1 MSKILT
7 MSDTNGNDNQAGI
20 LDTRPPCFTTGGVLE
35 FAKDLYGLDGTISP
49 LDSERDQN
57 FRIDTPSGDQFVIK
71 IANSATDPAILMMQ
85 VEALAH
91 IAMVDP
97 ELPVPSVLNSRN
109 ESALERIRDDDGRSH
124 VVHVLTYMPGR
135 YPPDGSTSRTLLRPL
150 GACLARLVLALRGFY
165 HPAANY
171 ELLWDLKQASVLK
184 DYLHHVPD
192 PGHRQLAGYF
202 LDRFERLVLPEVP
215 KLRSQI
221 IHNDFAPNNL
231 VVAEDDSGEIVG
243 IIDFGDMIHTPM
255 VMDLAAPIAYMFREQ
270 DDLLEIA
277 VEIIAAYHEILPLEP
292 LELSLMYDLIATRL
306 TMLNVIAA
314 WRGSLF
320 PDNREYIAGYADSVW
335 VKLAEWRTMD
345 PAEVTRRFFRAC
357 GFWESEDLVP
367 PTRVSKE
374 TRAAQ
379 LERRTRLLGSCAYLF
394 YESPLHIVRG
404 EGVWLYDDE
413 GNRYLDVYNNVPQVG
428 HCHPH
433 VVKAISHQ
441 SRMLNTS
448 TRYLHGL
455 ILELAERI
463 TSRLPEPLT
472 TCMFVCTGTE
482 ANELA
487 WRMAKLVSGNDGA
500 LITGHSYHGNS
511 DAIIEF
517 SSEEV
522 PREKLPTHVATLLAP
537 LSNTNFREPDSGL
550 REAIKTLGKRDH
562 QPAML
567 ILDSGFTSDGIY
579 TPPGGYLRT
588 LYAETRRAGGLCVS
602 DEVQAGFGRLGQH
615 FWGFEFD
622 DVVPDIVT
630 MGKPMGNGHPLA
642 ALVTRPEIAEALA
655 AETGYFNTFGGN
667 PVSCAAGLAVLDVIE
682 VEGLQNNA
690 LVMGNYLRERLLE
703 LRKDYPVLGEPH
715 GAGLLLGLDV
725 LNDDGSPDSDLA
737 RRVMNHMRK
746 NRVLIGIT
754 GPNANVLKI
763 RPPIV
768 FNQEHA
774 ELLLASLAN
783 ALEKC
788 V

>member
-1 MSKILT
+1 LSKMPL
-7 MSDTNGNDNQAGI
+7 MSDTNGNFNQAGI
-20 LDTRPPCFTTGGVLE
+20 LNTQPPRFSTGRVME
-35 FAKDLYGLDGTISP
+35 FARDLYGLGGTISP

-71 IANSATDPAILMMQ
+71 IANSAVDPAILMMQ

-91 IAMVDP
+91 IAIVDP
-97 ELPVPSVLNSRN
+97 ELPVPKVLYSRN
-109 ESALERIRDDDGRSH
+109 ESALEPVQANDGRSH
-124 VVHVLTYMPGR
+124 FVHVLTYMPGSC
-135 YPPDGSTSRTLLRPL
+135 PPDGASSRALFRPL

-165 HPAANY
+165 HPAADY
-171 ELLWDLKQASVLK
+171 ELRWDLKQALMLK
-184 DYLHHVPD
+184 GYLHHIPD
-192 PGHRQLAGYF
+192 TGHRQLAGYF
-202 LDRFERLVLPEVP
+202 LDRFEQVVLPEIP

-231 VVAEDDSGEIVG
+231 VVAEDDPGLIVG
-243 IIDFGDMIHTPM
+243 IIDFGDMIHTPL
-255 VMDLAAPIAYMFREQ
+255 VMDLATPIAHMFRGP
-270 DDLLEIA
+270 DDPLEIA

-306 TMLNVIAA
+306 TMSNVIAA
-314 WRGSLF
+314 WRVNLY
-320 PDNREYIAGYADSVW
+320 PDNREYIAGYVDDVW
-335 VKLAEWRTMD
+335 VKLAAWRTLD
-345 PAEVTRRFFRAC
+345 PAEVIRRYFRAC
-357 GFWESEDLVP
+357 GFWEGEDLVRS
-367 PTRVSKE
+367 TKVSKE
-374 TRAAQ
+374 TRSAQ
-379 LERRTRLLGSCAYLF
+379 LARRARLLGPCAYLF

-404 EGVWLYDDE
+404 EEVWLYDDE
-413 GNRYLDVYNNVPQVG
+413 GHRYLDVYNNVPHVG

-441 SRMLNTS
+441 TRMLNTS

-463 TSRLPEPLT
+463 TSQLPEPLSV
-472 TCMFVCTGTE
+472 CMFVCTGTE

-500 LITGHSYHGNS
+500 LITGYSYHGNS
-511 DAIIEF
+511 DAIIGL
-517 SSEEV
+517 SSEEI
-522 PREKLPTHVATLLAP
+522 PREKLSTHVATLYAP
-537 LSNTNFREPDSGL
+537 LSNTTFREPDSGF

-562 QPAML
+562 RPAML

-588 LYAETRRAGGLCVS
+588 LYTETRRAGGLCVS
-602 DEVQAGFGRLGQH
+602 DEVQSGFGRLGRH
-615 FWGFEFD
+615 FWGFGFD

-642 ALVTRPEIAEALA
+642 AVVTRPEIAEALA

-682 VEGLQNNA
+682 VEGLQHNA
-690 LVMGNYLRERLLE
+690 HEVGEYLSGKLLE

-715 GAGLLLGLDV
+715 GAGLLLGVDV
-725 LNDDGSPDSDLA
+725 VNADGSPDSDLA
-737 RRVMNHMRK
+737 SRVMNHLRQ
-746 NRVLIGIT
+746 NGILIGTT

-783 ALEKC
+783 ALEVC

>member
-1 MSKILT
+1 
-7 MSDTNGNDNQAGI
+7 MSDANGNHNQAGI
-20 LDTRPPCFTTGGVLE
+20 LDTQPPFFSTEGVLE
-35 FAKDLYGLDGTISP
+35 LARDLYGLGGTISS

-57 FRIDTPSGDQFVIK
+57 FWINTPSGDQFVIK
-71 IANSATDPAILMMQ
+71 IANSAMDPAILMMQ

-97 ELPVPSVLNSRN
+97 ELPVPTVLYSRN
-109 ESALERIRDDDGRSH
+109 ESALEWIQANDGRSH
-124 VVHVLTYMPGR
+124 FVHVLTYMPGR
-135 YPPDGSTSRTLLRPL
+135 YPQDGPTRRALFRPL
-150 GACLARLVLALRGFY
+150 GACLARLALALRGFY
-165 HPAANY
+165 HPAASY
-171 ELLWDLKQASVLK
+171 ELLWDLKQAAALRG
-184 DYLHHVPD
+184 YLRHVSD

-202 LDRFERLVLPEVP
+202 LDRFERVVLPEIP

-221 IHNDFAPNNL
+221 IHNDFAPYNL
-231 VVAEDDSGEIVG
+231 VVSEDDPGIIVG
-243 IIDFGDMIHTPM
+243 IIDFGDMIHSPLI
-255 VMDLAAPIAYMFREQ
+255 MDLATSIAHTFCGQ
-270 DDLLEIA
+270 DDPQEIV
-277 VEIIAAYHEILPLEP
+277 VEIIAAYHEILPLEL
-292 LELSLMYDLIATRL
+292 LELSLLYDLIATRL
-306 TMLNVIAA
+306 TVSNVIAS
-314 WRGSLF
+314 WRVNLY
-320 PDNREYIAGYADSVW
+320 PDNREYIAGDVDSVW
-335 VKLAEWRTMD
+335 DKLAVWRTLD
-345 PAEVTRRFFRAC
+345 PAEVTKRYYRAC
-357 GFWESEDLVP
+357 GFWESEDLVLS
-367 PTRVSKE
+367 TRVSKE
-374 TRAAQ
+374 TQSAH
-379 LERRTRLLGSCAYLF
+379 LERRARLLGPCAYLF

-413 GNRYLDVYNNVPQVG
+413 GDRYLDVYNNVPHVG

-441 SRMLNTS
+441 TRMLNTS

-463 TSRLPEPLT
+463 KSRLPEPLSVCT
-472 TCMFVCTGTE
+472 FVCTGTE

-487 WRMAKLVSGNDGA
+487 WRMAKLVTGNDGA

-511 DAIIEF
+511 DALIGF

-522 PREKLPTHVATLLAP
+522 PSEKLPAHVATLHAP
-537 LSNTNFREPDSGL
+537 LSNTTFHKHDSGL
-550 REAIKTLGKRDH
+550 SEAIKILGERDH
-562 QPAML
+562 RPAML

-579 TPPGGYLRT
+579 TPPSGYLHT

-602 DEVQAGFGRLGQH
+602 DEVQVGFGRLGRH

-642 ALVTRPEIAEALA
+642 AVVTRPEISEALNT
-655 AETGYFNTFGGN
+655 ETGYFNTFGGN

-682 VEGLQNNA
+682 VEGLQHNA
-690 LVMGNYLRERLLE
+690 HVMGKYLRERLLE

-715 GAGLLLGLDV
+715 GAGLLLGVDV
-725 LNDDGSPDSDLA
+725 LNADGSPDSDLA
-737 RRVMNHMRK
+737 GRIMNHMRL
-746 NRVLIGIT
+746 NGVLIGTT

-763 RPPIV
+763 RPPII

-774 ELLLASLAN
+774 ELLLASLAK

>member
-1 MSKILT
+1 MSIKSIL
-7 MSDTNGNDNQAGI
+7 SDKNYNQAGI
-20 LDTRPPCFTTGGVLE
+20 LGIQPPGFSTGEVLE
-35 FAKDLYGLDGTISP
+35 FARDLYGLDGAISP

-57 FRIDTPSGDQFVIK
+57 FRIDTPSGDQFAIK
-71 IANSATDPAILMMQ
+71 IANSAMDPAILMMQ

-91 IAMVDP
+91 IAKVDP
-97 ELPVPSVLNSRN
+97 ELPVPRVLYSRN
-109 ESALERIRDDDGRSH
+109 ESAIERIQADDGRSH
-124 VVHVLTYMPGR
+124 IVHVLTYMPGR
-135 YPPDGSTSRTLLRPL
+135 YPPEGSTGRALFRPL

-171 ELLWDLKQASVLK
+171 KFLWDLKQAVSLR
-184 DYLHHVPD
+184 DYLHYVPD
-192 PGHRQLAGYF
+192 PDHRQLAGYF
-202 LDRFERLVLPEVP
+202 LDRFERVVLPEIP

-231 VVAEDDSGEIVG
+231 VVAEGDPGEIVG
-243 IIDFGDMIHTPM
+243 ILDFGDMIHTPL
-255 VMDLAAPIAYMFREQ
+255 VMDLATPIAHMFRGG
-270 DDLLEIA
+270 DDTLEIS
-277 VEIIAAYHEILPLEP
+277 ENIIAAYHEILPLEP
-292 LELSLMYDLIATRL
+292 LELSLMYDLIGTRL
-306 TMLNVIAA
+306 TMLNVIAS
-314 WRGSLF
+314 WRMNLF
-320 PDNREYIAGYADSVW
+320 PENSEYIAGYVEGVW
-335 VKLAEWRTMD
+335 EKMAAWRTLD
-345 PAEVTRRFFRAC
+345 PGEVTKRFFRAC

-367 PTRVSKE
+367 STRGSKE
-374 TRAAQ
+374 TRSAQ
-379 LERRTRLLGSCAYLF
+379 LERRDRLLGPNAYLF

-413 GNRYLDVYNNVPQVG
+413 GDRYLDVYNNVPHVG

-433 VVKAISHQ
+433 VVKAISQQ

-463 TSRLPEPLT
+463 TSRLPDPLSV
-472 TCMFVCTGTE
+472 CMFVCTGTE

-487 WRMAKLVSGNDGA
+487 WRMAKLVSGHDGA

-511 DAIIEF
+511 DAIIGF

-522 PREKLPTHVATLLAP
+522 PREKLPNHVAALHAP
-537 LSNTNFREPDSGL
+537 LSDTTFREPDSGL
-550 REAIKTLGKRDH
+550 GEAIEALRARDH
-562 QPAML
+562 GPAML
-567 ILDSGFTSDGIY
+567 ILDSGFTSDGIF
-579 TPPGGYLRT
+579 TSPGGYLST
-588 LYAETRRAGGLCVS
+588 LYDETRRAGGLCVS
-602 DEVQAGFGRLGQH
+602 DEVQAGFGRLGWH

-682 VEGLQNNA
+682 VEGLQHNA
-690 LVMGNYLRERLLE
+690 LVMGNVLKERLLG
-703 LRKDYPVLGEPH
+703 LRKNYPILGGPH
-715 GAGLLLGLDV
+715 GAGLLMGVDV
-725 LNDDGSPDSDLA
+725 LNADGFPDSDLA
-737 RRVMNHMRK
+737 RRVMNHMRQ
-746 NRVLIGIT
+746 NGVLIGTT
-754 GPNANVLKI
+754 GPDANVLKI

-783 ALEKC
+783 ALEIC
-788 V
+788 A

>member
-1 MSKILT
+1 MSKMPIT
-7 MSDTNGNDNQAGI
+7 SDTNGNYNQAGI
-20 LDTRPPCFTTGGVLE
+20 LSTQPPYFSTGGVLE
-35 FAKDLYGLDGTISP
+35 FARDLYGLDGTISP
-49 LDSERDQN
+49 LGSERDQN
-57 FRIDTPSGDQFVIK
+57 FRIDTPNGDQFVIK
-71 IANSATDPAILMMQ
+71 IANSAVDPSILMMQ

-91 IAMVDP
+91 IVKVDP
-97 ELPVPSVLNSRN
+97 ELPVPRVLYSRN
-109 ESALERIRDDDGRSH
+109 ESALELIQANDGRSH
-124 VVHVLTYMPGR
+124 YVHVLTYMPGS
-135 YPPDGSTSRTLLRPL
+135 YPPDGSTSRALFRPL

-171 ELLWDLKQASVLK
+171 ELLWDLKQAAALRG
-184 DYLHHVPD
+184 YLRHVPD
-192 PGHRQLAGYF
+192 PGHRQLAEYF
-202 LDRFERLVLPEVP
+202 LDRFERVVLPEIP
-215 KLRSQI
+215 RLRSQI

-231 VVAEDDSGEIVG
+231 VVAEDDPGEIVG
-243 IIDFGDMIHTPM
+243 IIDFGDMIHTPLI
-255 VMDLAAPIAYMFREQ
+255 MDLATPIAQTTLGQ
-270 DDLLEIA
+270 DDPLEIA
-277 VEIIAAYHEILPLEP
+277 VEIISAFHEILPLEP

-306 TMLNVIAA
+306 TMLNLIAA
-314 WRGSLF
+314 WRVNLY

-335 VKLAEWRTMD
+335 EKLAAWRTLD
-345 PAEVTRRFFRAC
+345 PTEVTRRYFRAC

-367 PTRVSKE
+367 STRVSKE
-374 TRAAQ
+374 TRSVQ
-379 LERRTRLLGSCAYLF
+379 LERRARLLGPCAYLF
-394 YESPLHIVRG
+394 YENPLHIVRG

-413 GNRYLDVYNNVPQVG
+413 GDRYLDVYNNVPQVG

-441 SRMLNTS
+441 TRMLNTS

-463 TSRLPEPLT
+463 TGRLPEPLSV
-472 TCMFVCTGTE
+472 CMFVCTGTE

-500 LITGHSYHGNS
+500 LITGYSYHGNS
-511 DAIIEF
+511 DAIIGF

-522 PREKLPTHVATLLAP
+522 PREKLPTHVAAIYAP
-537 LSNTNFREPDSGL
+537 LSNTTFREPDSGL
-550 REAIKTLGKRDH
+550 HEAIKTLGERDH
-562 QPAML
+562 RPAML

-579 TPPGGYLRT
+579 TPPSGYLRT
-588 LYAETRRAGGLCVS
+588 LYSETRRAGGLCVS
-602 DEVQAGFGRLGQH
+602 DEVQAGYGRLGRH

-642 ALVTRPEIAEALA
+642 AVVTRPEISEALA

-682 VEGLQNNA
+682 VEGLQHNA
-690 LVMGNYLRERLLE
+690 LVMGIYLREKLLG
-703 LRKDYPVLGEPH
+703 LREDYPVLGEPH
-715 GAGLLLGLDV
+715 GAGLLLGVDV
-725 LNDDGSPDSDLA
+725 LNTDGSPDSDLA
-737 RRVMNHMRK
+737 RRVMNHMRQD
-746 NRVLIGIT
+746 RVLIGTT

>member
-1 MSKILT
+1 MSKIPD
-7 MSDTNGNDNQAGI
+7 MSDTNGNDNRAAI
-20 LDTRPPCFTTGGVLE
+20 LNTQPPSFSTADVLE
-35 FAKDLYGLDGTISP
+35 FARDLYGLDGAIS
-49 LDSERDQN
+49 LLGSERDQN

-71 IANSATDPAILMMQ
+71 IANSAIDPAILMMQ

-97 ELPVPSVLNSRN
+97 ELPVPRVLYSRN
-109 ESALERIRDDDGRSH
+109 ESALEKIQSDDGQSH
-124 VVHVLTYMPGR
+124 IVHFLTYMPGL
-135 YPPDGSTSRTLLRPL
+135 YPPDEPTSRALARPL
-150 GACLARLVLALRGFY
+150 GACLARLVLALRGFT

-171 ELLWDLKQASVLK
+171 ELLWDLKQAAALR

-192 PGHRQLAGYF
+192 SDHRQLAGYF
-202 LDRFERLVLPEVP
+202 LDRFERVVLPEIP

-231 VVAEDDSGEIVG
+231 VVAEDDPEEIVG
-243 IIDFGDMIHTPM
+243 IIDFGDMIYTPL
-255 VMDLAAPIAYMFREQ
+255 VMDLATPIAQMILGQ
-270 DDLLEIA
+270 DDPLEIA
-277 VEIIAAYHEILPLEP
+277 AEIIAAYHEILPLEP
-292 LELSLMYDLIATRL
+292 LELSLLYDLIATRL
-306 TMLNVIAA
+306 TMLNVIAS
-314 WRGSLF
+314 WRVDLF
-320 PDNREYIAGYADSVW
+320 PDNREYIAGYVDSVW
-335 VKLAEWRTMD
+335 EKLAAWRTLD

-357 GFWESEDLVP
+357 GFWESEDLAP
-367 PTRVSKE
+367 STRVPKE
-374 TRAAQ
+374 TPSAQ
-379 LERRTRLLGSCAYLF
+379 LERRARLLGPTAYLF

-413 GNRYLDVYNNVPQVG
+413 GDRYLDVYNNVAHVG

-433 VVKAISHQ
+433 VAKAISQQ

-463 TSRLPEPLT
+463 TSRLPEPLSV
-472 TCMFVCTGTE
+472 CMFVCTGTE

-487 WRMAKLVSGNDGA
+487 WRMAKLVTGNDGA

-511 DAIIEF
+511 DAIIGF

-537 LSNTNFREPDSGL
+537 LSNTTFREPDSGL
-550 REAIKTLGKRDH
+550 REAIQTLGERDH

-579 TPPGGYLRT
+579 TPPGGFLRT
-588 LYAETRRAGGLCVS
+588 LYVETRGAGGLCVS

-642 ALVTRPEIAEALA
+642 AVVTRPEIAEALA

-682 VEGLQNNA
+682 VEGLQDNA
-690 LVMGNYLRERLLE
+690 LVMGNYLRERLLG

-715 GAGLLLGLDV
+715 GVGLLQGVDV
-725 LNDDGSPDSDLA
+725 LNADDSPDSDLA
-737 RRVMNHMRK
+737 RRVMNHMRQ
-746 NRVLIGIT
+746 NGVLIGTT
-754 GPNANVLKI
+754 GPSANVLKI

-774 ELLLASLAN
+774 ELLLASLVN

>member
-1 MSKILT
+1 
-7 MSDTNGNDNQAGI
+7 
-20 LDTRPPCFTTGGVLE
+20 
-35 FAKDLYGLDGTISP
+35 
-49 LDSERDQN
+49 
-57 FRIDTPSGDQFVIK
+57 
-71 IANSATDPAILMMQ
+71 
-85 VEALAH
+85 
-91 IAMVDP
+91 
-97 ELPVPSVLNSRN
+97 
-109 ESALERIRDDDGRSH
+109 
-124 VVHVLTYMPGR
+124 MPGR
-135 YPPDGSTSRTLLRPL
+135 YPPDGSTSRALLRPL
-150 GACLARLVLALRGFY
+150 GACLARLALALRGFY

-171 ELLWDLKQASVLK
+171 ELLWDLKQAAVLRE
-184 DYLHHVPD
+184 YLHHVPD

-202 LDRFERLVLPEVP
+202 LDRFERLVLPEIP

-231 VVAEDDSGEIVG
+231 VVAEDDPGEIVG
-243 IIDFGDMIHTPM
+243 IIDFGDMIHTPL

-270 DDLLEIA
+270 DDPLEIA

-314 WRGSLF
+314 WRVNLF
-320 PDNREYIAGYADSVW
+320 PDNREYIAGYVDSVW
-335 VKLAEWRTMD
+335 GKLAAWRTLD
-345 PAEVTRRFFRAC
+345 PAEVTRRYFRAC

-367 PTRVSKE
+367 STRVPKE
-374 TRAAQ
+374 TRSAQ
-379 LERRTRLLGSCAYLF
+379 LERRARLLGPTAYLF
-394 YESPLHIVRG
+394 YENPLHIVRG

-413 GNRYLDVYNNVPQVG
+413 GDRYLDVYNNVPQVG

-433 VVKAISHQ
+433 VVKAISQQ

-463 TSRLPEPLT
+463 TSRLPEPLSVCT
-472 TCMFVCTGTE
+472 FVCTGTE

-500 LITGHSYHGNS
+500 LITEYTYHGNS
-511 DAIIEF
+511 DAIIGF

-522 PREKLPTHVATLLAP
+522 PREKLPTHVATLYAP
-537 LSNTNFREPDSGL
+537 LSNTNFRKPDSGL
-550 REAIKTLGKRDH
+550 REAIKTLGERDH
-562 QPAML
+562 QPAVL
-567 ILDSGFTSDGIY
+567 ILDSSFTSDGIY
-579 TPPGGYLRT
+579 TSPSGYLRT
-588 LYAETRRAGGLCVS
+588 LYAETRGAGGLCVS

-622 DVVPDIVT
+622 DVVPDVVT

-642 ALVTRPEIAEALA
+642 AVVTRPEIAEALA

-690 LVMGNYLRERLLE
+690 LVMGNYLREKLLG
-703 LRKDYPVLGEPH
+703 LRKNYPVLGEPH
-715 GAGLLLGLDV
+715 GAGLLLGVDV

-737 RRVMNHMRK
+737 RRVMNHMRQ
-746 NRVLIGIT
+746 NRVLIGTT
-754 GPNANVLKI
+754 GPNTNILKI

-783 ALEKC
+783 ALETC
-788 V
+788 A

>member
-1 MSKILT
+1 MSKIPT

-20 LDTRPPCFTTGGVLE
+20 LGTQPPCLTNGEVLE
-35 FAKDLYGLDGTISP
+35 FARDLYGLGGTISP

-71 IANSATDPAILMMQ
+71 IANSATDQAILMMQ

-97 ELPVPSVLNSRN
+97 DLPVPRVLYSRN
-109 ESALERIRDDDGRSH
+109 ESALERIQANDGRSH
-124 VVHVLTYMPGR
+124 VVQVLTYMPGR

-150 GACLARLVLALRGFY
+150 GACLARLALALRGFY

-171 ELLWDLKQASVLK
+171 ELLWDLKQAAVLR
-184 DYLHHVPD
+184 DYLHHIPD
-192 PGHRQLAGYF
+192 PGHRQLADYF
-202 LDRFERLVLPEVP
+202 LDRFERLVLPEIP
-215 KLRSQI
+215 KLRSQV

-231 VVAEDDSGEIVG
+231 VVAEDDPGEIVG
-243 IIDFGDMIHTPM
+243 IIDFGDMIHTPL
-255 VMDLAAPIAYMFREQ
+255 VMDMAAPIAYMFREQ

-314 WRGSLF
+314 WRGNLF
-320 PDNREYIAGYADSVW
+320 PDKREYIAGYVDSVW
-335 VKLAEWRTMD
+335 VKLAAWRTLD
-345 PAEVTRRFFRAC
+345 PAEVTRRYFRAC

-374 TRAAQ
+374 TRSAQ
-379 LERRTRLLGSCAYLF
+379 LERRARLLGSCAYLF

-413 GNRYLDVYNNVPQVG
+413 GDRYLDVYNNVPHVG

-472 TCMFVCTGTE
+472 VCMFVCTGTE

-511 DAIIEF
+511 DSIIGF

-522 PREKLPTHVATLLAP
+522 PLEKLPTHVATLYAP
-537 LSNTNFREPDSGL
+537 LSNTTFREPDSGL
-550 REAIKTLGKRDH
+550 REAIKALRARDH
-562 QPAML
+562 GPAML
-567 ILDSGFTSDGIY
+567 ILDSGFTSDGIF
-579 TPPGGYLRT
+579 TSPGGYLST
-588 LYAETRRAGGLCVS
+588 LYDETRRAGGLCVS
-602 DEVQAGFGRLGQH
+602 DEVQAGFGRLGRH

-642 ALVTRPEIAEALA
+642 AVVTRPEIAEALA

-682 VEGLQNNA
+682 VEGLQHNA
-690 LVMGNYLRERLLE
+690 LVMGNYLRERLLG

-715 GAGLLLGLDV
+715 GAGLLLGVDV
-725 LNDDGSPDSDLA
+725 LNGDGSPDSDLA
-737 RRVMNHMRK
+737 RRVMNHLRQ
-746 NRVLIGIT
+746 NRVLIGTT
-754 GPNANVLKI
+754 GPNGNVLKI

>member
-1 MSKILT
+1 
-7 MSDTNGNDNQAGI
+7 MSDANGNYNQAAI
-20 LDTRPPCFTTGGVLE
+20 LDTQPPFFSTEEVLE
-35 FAKDLYGLDGTISP
+35 VARDLYGIDGTISP

-71 IANSATDPAILMMQ
+71 IANSAVDPAILMMQ

-97 ELPVPSVLNSRN
+97 ELPVPRVHHSRN
-109 ESALERIRDDDGRSH
+109 ESALERIQANDGRSH
-124 VVHVLTYMPGR
+124 YVHVLTYMPGR
-135 YPPDGSTSRTLLRPL
+135 YLPDGSTSRALFRPV

-171 ELLWDLKQASVLK
+171 ELLWDLKQAAVLR
-184 DYLHHVPD
+184 DYLRHIPD
-192 PGHRQLAGYF
+192 PDHRQLAGYF
-202 LDRFERLVLPEVP
+202 LDRFERVVQPEIP

-221 IHNDFAPNNL
+221 IHNDIAPSNL
-231 VVAEDDSGEIVG
+231 VVAEDDPRVIVG
-243 IIDFGDMIHTPM
+243 IIDFGDMIHSPL
-255 VMDLAAPIAYMFREQ
+255 VMDLATPIAEFALGQ
-270 DDLLEIA
+270 DDPLEIA
-277 VEIIAAYHEILPLEP
+277 VEIISAYHEILPLEP

-306 TMLNVIAA
+306 TMLNVIAS
-314 WRGSLF
+314 WRANLY
-320 PDNREYIAGYADSVW
+320 PENWEYIAGYVDSVW
-335 VKLAEWRTMD
+335 EKLAAWRALD
-345 PAEVTRRFFRAC
+345 PAEVTRQYFRAC

-367 PTRVSKE
+367 STRVSKE
-374 TRAAQ
+374 TRSAQ
-379 LERRTRLLGSCAYLF
+379 LERRARLLGPCAYLF

-413 GNRYLDVYNNVPQVG
+413 GDRYLDVYNNVPHVG

-441 SRMLNTS
+441 TRMLNTS

-463 TSRLPEPLT
+463 TDRLPEPLSV
-472 TCMFVCTGTE
+472 CMFVCTGTE

-500 LITGHSYHGNS
+500 LITGYSYHGNS
-511 DAIIEF
+511 DAIIGF

-522 PREKLPTHVATLLAP
+522 PREKLPTHVATLYAP
-537 LSNTNFREPDSGL
+537 LSNTIFREPDSGL
-550 REAIKTLGKRDH
+550 REAIKTLGEWDH
-562 QPAML
+562 RPAML

-579 TPPGGYLRT
+579 TPPSGYLRT
-588 LYAETRRAGGLCVS
+588 LYAETRGAGGLCVS
-602 DEVQAGFGRLGQH
+602 DEVQAGFGRLGRH

-642 ALVTRPEIAEALA
+642 TVVTRPEIAEALA

-682 VEGLQNNA
+682 VEGLQHNA
-690 LVMGNYLRERLLE
+690 LVMGNYLRERLLG

-715 GAGLLLGLDV
+715 GAGLLLGVDV
-725 LNDDGSPDSDLA
+725 LNADGSPDSGLA
-737 RRVMNHMRK
+737 RRVMNHMRQ
-746 NRVLIGIT
+746 NRVLIGTT
-754 GPNANVLKI
+754 GPNANILKI

-783 ALEKC
+783 ALEIC